1 MASGDGAL
9 PGDYKVSIDTKE
21 VDEAEVKAEAE
32 KLAKKHGLPNMGPMI
47 PPELQG
53 KMAKKAK
60 STIPEKYA
68 SPEKSGL
75 TAKVEAKSNSFEFKL
90 AD

>member
-1 MASGDGAL
+1 M
-9 PGDYKVSIDTKE
+9 SIDTKE

-32 KLAKKHGLPNMGPMI
+32 EAAKKHGLPNMGPMI

-60 STIPEKYA
+60 STIPEEICEPRK
-68 SPEKSGL
+68 EWG
-75 TAKVEAKSNSFEFKL
+75 
-90 AD
+90 